1 MALSTLKAGLGKD
14 RRSVFTCLNK
24 TGITAPLLSI
34 ASSNAT
40 VCPAYKFYIL
50 SPNQNLMKTKLLLS
64 FAVLVLLMVGTAGCK
79 KDELAENKKN
89 IKKLWKLE
97 QYLVNGVDK
106 TGSLLISSYD
116 ESYTDNQ
123 KYDRSY
129 TDKNGNKQVQN
140 GSFEFESAN
149 RLHVSGVGSIE
160 FTNGGTASS
169 SYYDIIR
176 LTETQLWYSYTNGSN
191 KHEFHLSRK

>member
-1 MALSTLKAGLGKD
+1 M
-14 RRSVFTCLNK
+14 
-24 TGITAPLLSI
+24 
-34 ASSNAT
+34 
-40 VCPAYKFYIL
+40 
-50 SPNQNLMKTKLLLS
+50 
-64 FAVLVLLMVGTAGCK
+64 GTTGCK
-79 KDELAENKKN
+79 KDVLAENQKN

-97 QYLVNGVDK
+97 QYLVNAVDK
-106 TGSLLISSYD
+106 TTSLQISSYD

-140 GSFEFESAN
+140 GSFEFESAT

-160 FTNGGTASS
+160 FTNGATASS

-176 LTETQLWYSYTNGSN
+176 LTDTQLWYSYTNGGN